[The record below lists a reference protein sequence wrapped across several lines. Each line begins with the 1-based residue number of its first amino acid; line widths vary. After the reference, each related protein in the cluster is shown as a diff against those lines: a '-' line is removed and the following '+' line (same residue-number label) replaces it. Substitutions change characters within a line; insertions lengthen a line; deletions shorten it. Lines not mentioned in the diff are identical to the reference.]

1 MEAGCEAGRLFFI
14 GHRECG
20 QELYPALCAAV
31 EQHIVEWGAAE
42 FWVGNYGGFDRL
54 AARALL
60 AAKQRRP
67 EIKLYLLLA
76 WHPCRR
82 AVELPKGFDGSI
94 CPPGMERVPPRAA
107 ILRANRY
114 AVDNARWLIAAVWRP
129 ASNARDLVEYALR
142 RAGGPRVTLLRR

>member
-1 MEAGCEAGRLFFI
+1 MKRGVCFFI

-76 WHPCRR
+76 
-82 AVELPKGFDGSI
+82 
-94 CPPGMERVPPRAA
+94 
-107 ILRANRY
+107 
-114 AVDNARWLIAAVWRP
+114 
-129 ASNARDLVEYALR
+129 
-142 RAGGPRVTLLRR
+142 

>member
-1 MEAGCEAGRLFFI
+1 MKRDICFFI

-20 QELYPALCAAV
+20 QELYPALCTAV
-31 EQHIVEWGAAE
+31 ERHIVEMGAAE
-42 FWVGNYGGFDRL
+42 FWVGNYGGFDRM
-54 AARALL
+54 AVRALQT
-60 AAKQRRP
+60 AKQQHP
-67 EIKLYLLLA
+67 EIKLFRLLA

-94 CPPGMERVPPRAA
+94 YPPGMERVPPRAA
-107 ILRANRY
+107 IPRANRY

-142 RAGGPRVTLLRR
+142 RAGGPQVTLLRR